1 MPWVNANEMMGK
13 VIIFSAPSGAG
24 KSTIVNYLLSK
35 NLGLEFS
42 ISATCRSPRGKEQQG
57 KEYYFLTQNDFK
69 EKIAAREF
77 LEWEEVYPG
86 CFYGTLQ
93 KEVERIWAKGHTVL
107 FDVDVKGGVNIKK
120 KFGDQAL
127 SIFIQAPSIEVLKK
141 RLISR
146 ATDSPEKI
154 EERIAKAEYE
164 MSFANKFDT
173 VIINDNLETAQK
185 AAEEKVKAF
194 LAR

>member
-1 MPWVNANEMMGK
+1 MMGK